1 MNRYT
6 FISIVS
12 FLLLCVMILFGLHIF
27 SYKSY
32 HRNDTVISY
41 KYEFQIYESILHA
54 SSEITS
60 SNQCVIQARKQ
71 STSMKCLPINC
82 RLYHY
87 NPWFIFEG
95 PHTVAHI
102 AVLIRSYSETSSC
115 LPKCKISS
123 NLEMNMSKVERL
135 WYERVFH
142 SYLHFDIWIGSA
154 KLYCYCHLPSS
165 LVTWW

>member
-1 MNRYT
+1 MNRYI
-6 FISIVS
+6 FYQLCHSLS
-12 FLLLCVMILFGLHIF
+12 LCVVILFGLHIF

-32 HRNDTVISY
+32 FKNVTVISY
-41 KYEFQIYESILHA
+41 KYESKIYESILHA

-60 SNQCVIQARKQ
+60 SNQCVKQARKQ

-82 RLYHY
+82 RLCLN
-87 NPWFIFEG
+87 NPWFSFDE
-95 PHTVAHI
+95 PHTAAHI